1 MATRE
6 RLRTF
11 QTRQPFRPFRITLGS
26 GRTFTVRHPEL
37 ASCSINGREM
47 VVHDDDGMHLLEM
60 LMVEILDDANE
71 PARNEASPPK
81 GNGA

>member
-1 MATRE
+1 
-6 RLRTF
+6 
-11 QTRQPFRPFRITLGS
+11 
-26 GRTFTVRHPEL
+26 VRHPEL

-60 LMVEILDDANE
+60 FMVEILEDVNE
-71 PARNEASPPK
+71 PVRSEATPPR